1 MDMFTIILF
10 VLGLGTGILFGG
22 FLAIEG
28 ASGFQRVGKLM
39 GNVREKGRPE
49 KKENS
54 EESIEEWEEEPE
66 EFGLLKER
74 LGKKKGTW
82 TELNCSA
89 DEQSEEVHIK
99 GSRKKQNDAYRYFKR
114 KKR

>member
-1 MDMFTIILF
+1 MDMFTIIIF
-10 VLGLGTGILFGG
+10 VFGLGTGILFGG

-28 ASGFQRVGKLM
+28 ASGFQRAGRLM
-39 GNVREKGRPE
+39 GNVRAKGRPE
-49 KKENS
+49 KKGNS

-66 EFGLLKER
+66 GAGLLKER